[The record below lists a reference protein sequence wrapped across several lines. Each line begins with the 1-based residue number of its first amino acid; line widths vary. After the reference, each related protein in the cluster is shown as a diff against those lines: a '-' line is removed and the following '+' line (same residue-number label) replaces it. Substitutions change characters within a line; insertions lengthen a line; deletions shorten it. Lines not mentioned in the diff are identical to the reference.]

1 MEWNIADLVER
12 IADLAPD
19 REVLVCGDQRRTC
32 AQLEERSNRLANHL
46 ASVGIGPGDHVGV
59 YAFNCVEFVESML
72 GAYKLRAV
80 PINVNYRYVEDE
92 LRYLFDN
99 ADLKALVHHR
109 RFTPRIAAVKDEMPL
124 LRHRIAIDD
133 DSGEDFRATGAVAYE
148 DVLASAS
155 PSRSFGSRSP
165 DDLYMLYTGGTTG
178 MPKGVMWRHHDVIFT
193 LGGGIDHATG
203 IPAQRPEDISAKM
216 TATPTVSMAIAP
228 LMHGASQ
235 WATLGALFTGN
246 KVVLYGD
253 RSFDP
258 DAVWRIIEKE
268 RVQTLAITGDAMGR
282 PLVEALAGP
291 SSGRDLASLVVVAST
306 AAVFS
311 PSVKEQFKQRF
322 PNLIVVDSVGASETG
337 FHGTSLYQAGESSLA
352 KSGVVRVRPG
362 RDTTVVDETGR
373 PLVPGSGVVGK
384 LARTGNVPLG
394 YYKDP
399 KKTAETFVEFGGR
412 RYSIPGDFATIEADG
427 TITLLGR
434 GSVCINSGGEKV
446 FPEEVESAL
455 KAHPEVF
462 DVVVVGVRDERW
474 GERVAAVLQPRA
486 GHTPTLEEL
495 AAHCR
500 SKIAGYKIPRALYL
514 VERIERSPSGK
525 PDYPWAKA
533 LAAERAAREPT
544 PPS

>member
-1 MEWNIADLVER
+1 MQWNIADLIER
-12 IADLAPD
+12 IVDLAPE
-19 REVLVCGDQRRTC
+19 REALVCGSARRTY

-46 ASVGIGPGDHVGV
+46 ASRGLGPGDHIGI

-72 GAYKLRAV
+72 AAYKLRAV

-99 ADLKALVHHR
+99 ADLKAVIHHR
-109 RFTPRIAAVKDEMPL
+109 SFTPRLAAVKDEMPL
-124 LRHRIAIDD
+124 LRHLITIDD
-133 DSGEDFRATGAVAYE
+133 DSDADFRALGAVAYE
-148 DVLASAS
+148 EALAAAS
-155 PSRSFGSRSP
+155 PARSTAPRSP

-203 IPAQRPEDISAKM
+203 VPATKPEDMSAKM
-216 TATPTVSMAIAP
+216 APAPLVSMAIAP

-235 WATLGALFTGN
+235 WATFAALFTGN
-246 KVVLYGD
+246 KIVLYGD
-253 RSFDP
+253 RSFDA
-258 DAVWRIIEKE
+258 DSVWRIIEKE
-268 RVQTLAITGDAMGR
+268 RVQTVAITGDAMAR
-282 PLVEALAGP
+282 PLIEALAGA
-291 SSGRDLASLVVVAST
+291 SAGRDVGCLFVLAST

-311 PSVKEQFKQRF
+311 PSVKQEFKERF

-337 FHGTSLYQAGESSLA
+337 FHGTSLYQSGESGTPRA
-352 KSGVVRVRPG
+352 GVVRVKPG
-362 RDTTVVDETGR
+362 RDTLVVGEDGR
-373 PLVPGSGVVGK
+373 PLAPGTGAVGK

-394 YYKDP
+394 YYKDA
-399 KKTAETFVEFGGR
+399 KKSAETFIEVDGR
-412 RYSIPGDFATIEADG
+412 RYAIPGDFASLEADG
-427 TITLLGR
+427 SITLLGR

-446 FPEEVESAL
+446 FPEEVEAAL
-455 KAHPEVF
+455 KAHPDVF

-474 GERVAAVLQPRA
+474 GERVAAVVQARA
-486 GHTPTLEEL
+486 GHAPTLEAL

-500 SKIAGYKIPRALYL
+500 NKIAGYKVPRSLYV

-533 LAAERAAREPT
+533 LAAERAARE
-544 PPS
+544 